1 MAKNDN
7 KTATVV
13 REVLEGPINTLGYD
27 VWDVEFVKE
36 GSEWFLRITIDSE
49 NGIDI
54 DDCEKVHRF
63 IDPILDEVDPVET
76 AYHLEV
82 SSPGLERNIRTKE
95 HFLACVGENVQIKLF
110 APKNGGK
117 QFEGILDTDENADKI
132 FITVGTEKLEFA
144 RGDISKAST
153 VFDFE

>member
-1 MAKNDN
+1 LARNEN
-7 KTATVV
+7 KTAVRV
-13 REVLEGPINTLGYD
+13 REILEEPINALGYD

-49 NGIDI
+49 DGIDI
-54 DDCEKVHRF
+54 DDCERVHRA
-63 IDPILDEVDPVET
+63 IDPILDEEDPIEC

-95 HFLACVGENVQIKLF
+95 HFLMMTGEKVLIKLF
-110 APKNGGK
+110 ATKHGAK

-132 FITVGTEKLEFA
+132 FISVGDVRYEFD
-144 RGDISKAST
+144 RSDISRANT
-153 VFDFE
+153 VFDFD